1 MSKKVTPST
10 QATCKKVPLPASFE
24 CIELQSRG
32 RNERKTL
39 RIGVLK
45 HWPAKQMLRIII
57 FYELFRRNVFEMTRR
72 RLRSKSP
79 KKRKQNQEKPKESA
93 KLWRVFHCVG
103 FKGCEI
109 PKKDTNLEL
118 PQTTPPFFASSFSSP
133 LPIMGRHTSL
143 SKLP

>member
-1 MSKKVTPST
+1 MGPTQRECHKYQWVNIIRAPPDILLGTKARARSGKSTTWLSAVKCQKKVTPSI

-24 CIELQSRG
+24 CIELQSR
-32 RNERKTL
+32 ERTERETL

-79 KKRKQNQEKPKESA
+79 KGKKTKPRET

-103 FKGCEI
+103 FKG
-109 PKKDTNLEL
+109 
-118 PQTTPPFFASSFSSP
+118 
-133 LPIMGRHTSL
+133 
-143 SKLP
+143 